1 MNTKKIV
8 QFILIIFLLLLS
20 LIFYKKYFQV
30 DNKISEE
37 KKETKINDEKNKNIE
52 ITEEKKNSNIIQN
65 LRYVSED
72 LLGNTYILSATSAEI
87 IKDDQ
92 DNVNLFNVE
101 GEIIQD
107 NGEKIEI
114 ISEIAKYNRQN
125 NNTLFKDNVLVLYG
139 NQIIKANIVKVNF
152 TKNSIEILE
161 NVHYTNENLEMF
173 ADIVEIDLLK
183 NKLKISM
190 KDQSNKVQILGEN

>member
-20 LIFYKKYFQV
+20 LIFYKKYFQI
-30 DNKISEE
+30 DNKISEN
-37 KKETKINDEKNKNIE
+37 KKETKINNEKIKNAE
-52 ITEEKKNSNIIQN
+52 INEEKKDANIIQN

-72 LLGNTYILSATSAEI
+72 SLGNTYILSATSAEI

-107 NGEKIEI
+107 NGEKIVI

-139 NQIIKANIVKVNF
+139 IETIKADIVKINF

-161 NVHYTNENLEMF
+161 NVHYTNENLEIF

-190 KDQSNKVQILGEN
+190 KDQKSKIQISGEN

>member
-1 MNTKKIV
+1 MNRKKIF
-8 QFILIIFLLLLS
+8 QLILIIFLLLLS
-20 LIFYKKYFQV
+20 VVFYKKYFQV
-30 DNKISEE
+30 DNKVSEE
-37 KKETKINDEKNKNIE
+37 KKGNEINNEKNIIVEINKENKDVSIIE
-52 ITEEKKNSNIIQN
+52 N

-87 IKDDQ
+87 IEDDKN
-92 DNVNLFNVE
+92 NVNLFNVE

-125 NNTLFKDNVLVLYG
+125 NNTVFRDNVLVLYG
-139 NQIIKANIVKVNF
+139 NQTIKADIVKIDF

-190 KDQSNKVQILGEN
+190 KDKKNKIQISGEN

>member
-8 QFILIIFLLLLS
+8 QFILIIFLFFLS
-20 LIFYKKYFQV
+20 ILFYKKYFQI
-30 DNKISEE
+30 DNKISED
-37 KKETKINDEKNKNIE
+37 KKETIIDNEKIKNIE
-52 ITEEKKNSNIIQN
+52 IKDEKKDANIIQN

-92 DNVNLFNVE
+92 DNVDLFNVE
-101 GEIIQD
+101 GKIIQG

-114 ISEIAKYNRQN
+114 ISEKAKYNRQN
-125 NNTLFKDNVLVLYG
+125 NNTLFKENVLVLYG
-139 NQIIKANIVKVNF
+139 NQTIKANTVKIDF

-173 ADIVEIDLLK
+173 ADVVEIDLLK

-190 KDQSNKVQILGEN
+190 KNQKDKVQISGEN

>member
-20 LIFYKKYFQV
+20 LIFYKKYFQI
-30 DNKISEE
+30 DNKISEN
-37 KKETKINDEKNKNIE
+37 KKETKINNEKIKNAE
-52 ITEEKKNSNIIQN
+52 INEEKKDANIIQN

-107 NGEKIEI
+107 NNEKIEI
-114 ISEIAKYNRQN
+114 TSDTAKYNRQN
-125 NNTLFKDNVLVLYG
+125 NNTLFNENVLVLYG
-139 NQIIKANIVKVNF
+139 NQIIKANIVEIDF

-161 NVHYTNENLEMF
+161 NVYYNNGNLEMF

-190 KDQSNKVQILGEN
+190 KDQKNKILISEEN

>member
-8 QFILIIFLLLLS
+8 QFILIIFLLFLS
-20 LIFYKKYFQV
+20 ILFYKKYFQT
-30 DNKISEE
+30 DNEISED
-37 KKETKINDEKNKNIE
+37 KKETIIDNEKIKNVEIKDEKKDA
-52 ITEEKKNSNIIQN
+52 NIIQN

-92 DNVNLFNVE
+92 DNVDLFNVE
-101 GEIIQD
+101 GKIIQG

-114 ISEIAKYNRQN
+114 ISEKAKYNRQN
-125 NNTLFKDNVLVLYG
+125 NNTLFKENVLILYG
-139 NQIIKANIVKVNF
+139 NQTIKANIVKIDF

-173 ADIVEIDLLK
+173 ADVVEIDLLK

-190 KDQSNKVQILGEN
+190 KDQKNKVLISEEN

>member
-1 MNTKKIV
+1 MIIV
-8 QFILIIFLLLLS
+8 TGASRGLGA
-20 LIFYKKYFQV
+20 
-30 DNKISEE
+30 
-37 KKETKINDEKNKNIE
+37 
-52 ITEEKKNSNIIQN
+52 NIIQN

-92 DNVNLFNVE
+92 DNVDLFNVE
-101 GEIIQD
+101 GKIIQG
-107 NGEKIEI
+107 NGEKVEI
-114 ISEIAKYNRQN
+114 ISEKAKYNRQN
-125 NNTLFKDNVLVLYG
+125 NNTLFKENVLVLYG
-139 NQIIKANIVKVNF
+139 NQTIKANIVKIDF

-173 ADIVEIDLLK
+173 ADVVEIDLLK

-190 KDQSNKVQILGEN
+190 KNQKDKIQISGEN

>member
-20 LIFYKKYFQV
+20 LIFYKKYFQI
-30 DNKISEE
+30 DNRISKD
-37 KKETKINDEKNKNIE
+37 KKETKINDEKIKNIE
-52 ITEEKKNSNIIQN
+52 IAEEKKSSNIIQN

-87 IKDDQ
+87 IENDQ
-92 DNVNLFNVE
+92 ENVNLFNVE

-139 NQIIKANIVKVNF
+139 NQIIKANIVKIDF

-190 KDQSNKVQILGEN
+190 KDQGNKVQISGEN

>member
-1 MNTKKIV
+1 MNKKKIV
-8 QFILIIFLLLLS
+8 QFILIIFLFLLTV
-20 LIFYKKYFQV
+20 IFYKKYFQEDV
-30 DNKISEE
+30 KTLKN
-37 KKETKINDEKNKNIE
+37 KKEIKINNEKINDTEINEEKNDA
-52 ITEEKKNSNIIQN
+52 NIIQN
-65 LRYVSED
+65 LKYVSED

-87 IKDDQ
+87 IKDNQ
-92 DNVNLFNVE
+92 DNVNLFKVE

-107 NGEKIEI
+107 NDEKITI
-114 ISEIAKYNRQN
+114 TSDAAKYNRQN
-125 NNTLFKDNVLVLYG
+125 NNTLFRENVLVLYG
-139 NQIIKANIVKVNF
+139 NQNIKANIVKIDF

-190 KDQSNKVQILGEN
+190 KNRKNKILISEEN

>member
-1 MNTKKIV
+1 MNTKKTV

-20 LIFYKKYFQV
+20 VIFYKKYFQV
-30 DNKISEE
+30 DNKISEV
-37 KKETKINDEKNKNIE
+37 KKETKIDDEKIENKKIN
-52 ITEEKKNSNIIQN
+52 EENKDANIIQN

-72 LLGNTYILSATSAEI
+72 LIGNTYILSATSAEI
-87 IKDDQ
+87 IEKDQ
-92 DNVNLFNVE
+92 DNVDLFNVE

-107 NGEKIEI
+107 SGVKIEI
-114 ISEIAKYNRQN
+114 TSDTAKYNREN
-125 NNTLFKDNVLVLYG
+125 NNTLFKKNVSVLYG
-139 NQIIKANIVKVNF
+139 NHTIKADIMKIDF

-161 NVHYTNENLEMF
+161 NVHYTNENLEIF

-190 KDQSNKVQILGEN
+190 KDQKNKVLISEEN

>member
-1 MNTKKIV
+1 MNRKKIF
-8 QFILIIFLLLLS
+8 QLILIIFLLLLS
-20 LIFYKKYFQV
+20 VVFYKKYFQV
-30 DNKISEE
+30 DNKVSEE
-37 KKETKINDEKNKNIE
+37 KKGNEINNEKNIIVEINKENKDLSIIE
-52 ITEEKKNSNIIQN
+52 N

-87 IKDDQ
+87 IEDDKN
-92 DNVNLFNVE
+92 NVNLFNVE

-139 NQIIKANIVKVNF
+139 NQTIKADIVKIDF

-190 KDQSNKVQILGEN
+190 KDQKNKIQISGEN

>member
-1 MNTKKIV
+1 MNTKKTV

-30 DNKISEE
+30 DNKVSEE
-37 KKETKINDEKNKNIE
+37 KKENEIDNEKNINAEINKENKDVSIIE
-52 ITEEKKNSNIIQN
+52 N

-87 IKDDQ
+87 IEDDKN
-92 DNVNLFNVE
+92 NVNLFNVE

-139 NQIIKANIVKVNF
+139 NQTIKADIVKIDF

-190 KDQSNKVQILGEN
+190 KDKKNKIQISGEN

>member
-1 MNTKKIV
+1 MNIKKLV
-8 QFILIIFLLLLS
+8 QYILIITLLLLS
-20 LIFYKKYFQV
+20 LIFYKKYFQE
-30 DNKISEE
+30 DNNISKD
-37 KKETKINDEKNKNIE
+37 KKETKINNEKIE
-52 ITEEKKNSNIIQN
+52 NTENTEEKKDANIIQN

-72 LLGNTYILSATSAEI
+72 LLGNTYILSATSAEVI
-87 IKDDQ
+87 RNDQ
-92 DNVNLFNVE
+92 NNVNLFDVE

-107 NGEKIEI
+107 NGEKIVI
-114 ISEIAKYNRQN
+114 ISKTAKYNRQN

-139 NQIIKANIVKVNF
+139 NQIIKANIVKIDF
-152 TKNSIEILE
+152 TKNSIRILE

-190 KDQSNKVQILGEN
+190 KDQNNKVQISGEN

>member
-1 MNTKKIV
+1 MDTKKIV
-8 QFILIIFLLLLS
+8 QLILIVFLVLLS
-20 LIFYKKYFQV
+20 LIFYKEYFQV
-30 DNKISEE
+30 DKKISGD
-37 KKETKINDEKNKNIE
+37 KKETKISNEKIKSTEINEENKDA
-52 ITEEKKNSNIIQN
+52 NIIQN

-72 LLGNTYILSATSAEI
+72 LLGNTYVLSATSAEI
-87 IKDDQ
+87 VKDDQ

-101 GEIIQD
+101 GEIIQN
-107 NGEKIEI
+107 NGEKIII
-114 ISEIAKYNRQN
+114 ISEIAEYNRKN
-125 NNTLFKDNVLVLYG
+125 NNTLFQDNVLVLYG
-139 NQIIKANIVKVNF
+139 NQTIKADIVKIDF

-190 KDQSNKVQILGEN
+190 KDKKNKIQISGEN

>member
-1 MNTKKIV
+1 MNTQKTV
-8 QFILIIFLLLLS
+8 QFILVIFLLLLS
-20 LIFYKKYFQV
+20 LIFYKKYFQE
-30 DNKISEE
+30 DNKISMD
-37 KKETKINDEKNKNIE
+37 KKETKINNEKIKN
-52 ITEEKKNSNIIQN
+52 TENTKEKKDANIIQN

-87 IKDDQ
+87 IKNDPN
-92 DNVNLFNVE
+92 NVNLFNVE

-125 NNTLFKDNVLVLYG
+125 NNTLFKDNVSVFYG
-139 NQIIKANIVKVNF
+139 NQTIKANIVKIDF

-161 NVHYTNENLEMF
+161 NVYYTNENLEMF

-190 KDQSNKVQILGEN
+190 KDQKNKIKISGEN

>member
-1 MNTKKIV
+1 MNKKKIF
-8 QFILIIFLLLLS
+8 QLILIIFLLLLS
-20 LIFYKKYFQV
+20 VVFYKKYFQV
-30 DNKISEE
+30 DNKVLEE
-37 KKETKINDEKNKNIE
+37 KKENEINNEKIINTEINKENKDASIIE
-52 ITEEKKNSNIIQN
+52 N

-87 IKDDQ
+87 IEDDK

-139 NQIIKANIVKVNF
+139 NQTIKSDIVKIDF
-152 TKNSIEILE
+152 TKNSI
-161 NVHYTNENLEMF
+161 
-173 ADIVEIDLLK
+173 
-183 NKLKISM
+183 
-190 KDQSNKVQILGEN
+190 

>member
-1 MNTKKIV
+1 MNKKKIV
-8 QFILIIFLLLLS
+8 QFILIIFLLLLTA
-20 LIFYKKYFQV
+20 IFYIKYFQA
-30 DNKISEE
+30 DNKTLKN
-37 KKETKINDEKNKNIE
+37 KKETKINNKKIE
-52 ITEEKKNSNIIQN
+52 DAEINKEKKDANIIQN

-87 IKDDQ
+87 IEDDQ

-101 GEIIQD
+101 GEIIQNND
-107 NGEKIEI
+107 RKIEI
-114 ISEIAKYNRQN
+114 TSDTAKYNRQN
-125 NNTLFKDNVLVLYG
+125 NNTLFKENVLVIYG
-139 NQIIKANIVKVNF
+139 NQNIKANIVKIDF

-161 NVHYTNENLEMF
+161 NVHYTNKNLEMF

-190 KDQSNKVQILGEN
+190 KDQKNKVLVSGEN

>member
-1 MNTKKIV
+1 MSKKKIV
-8 QFILIIFLLLLS
+8 QFILIIFLLLLTT
-20 LIFYKKYFQV
+20 IFYIKYFQV
-30 DNKISEE
+30 NNKTFED
-37 KKETKINDEKNKNIE
+37 KKETKINNEKIKATEINK
-52 ITEEKKNSNIIQN
+52 EKKDANIIQN

-87 IKDDQ
+87 IKDNQ

-101 GEIIQD
+101 GEIIQNND
-107 NGEKIEI
+107 GKIEI
-114 ISEIAKYNRQN
+114 TSNTAKYNRQN
-125 NNTLFKDNVLVLYG
+125 NNTLFKEDVLVLYG
-139 NQIIKANIVKVNF
+139 NQNIKADIVKIDF
-152 TKNSIEILE
+152 TENLIKILE

-190 KDQSNKVQILGEN
+190 KDQKNKILISEEN

>member
-1 MNTKKIV
+1 MNKKKLV
-8 QFILIIFLLLLS
+8 QFILIIFLLLFS
-20 LIFYKKYFQV
+20 VIFYKKYFQI
-30 DNKISEE
+30 DNKISKDKKVTEINNE
-37 KKETKINDEKNKNIE
+37 KIKNVKINKEQKDA
-52 ITEEKKNSNIIQN
+52 NIIQN

-87 IKDDQ
+87 IKNDEN
-92 DNVNLFNVE
+92 NVNLFNVK
-101 GEIIQD
+101 GEIIQN
-107 NGEKIEI
+107 NGDKIEI

-139 NQIIKANIVKVNF
+139 NQTIKANIVKIDF
-152 TKNSIEILE
+152 KKNSIEILD

-190 KDQSNKVQILGEN
+190 KDQNNKVQISGEK

>member
-20 LIFYKKYFQV
+20 LIFYKKYFQI
-30 DNKISEE
+30 DNKISEN
-37 KKETKINDEKNKNIE
+37 KKETKINNEKIKNAE
-52 ITEEKKNSNIIQN
+52 INEEKKDANIIQN

-72 LLGNTYILSATSAEI
+72 SLGNTYILSATSAEI

-107 NGEKIEI
+107 NGEKIVI

-139 NQIIKANIVKVNF
+139 IETIKADIVKINF

-161 NVHYTNENLEMF
+161 NVHYTNENLEIF
-173 ADIVEIDLLK
+173 ADIFEIDLLK

-190 KDQSNKVQILGEN
+190 KDQKSKIQISGEN

>member
-1 MNTKKIV
+1 MNIKKLV
-8 QFILIIFLLLLS
+8 QYILIITLLLLS
-20 LIFYKKYFQV
+20 LIFYKKYFQE
-30 DNKISEE
+30 DNKISMD
-37 KKETKINDEKNKNIE
+37 KKETKINNEKIKN
-52 ITEEKKNSNIIQN
+52 TENTKEKKDANIIQN

-92 DNVNLFNVE
+92 DNVNLFDVE

-107 NGEKIEI
+107 DGEKIVI
-114 ISEIAKYNRQN
+114 ISKTAKYNRQN

-139 NQIIKANIVKVNF
+139 NQIIKANIVKIDF
-152 TKNSIEILE
+152 TKNSIRIIE

-190 KDQSNKVQILGEN
+190 KDQNNKIQVSGEN

>member
-1 MNTKKIV
+1 MNTKKTV

-30 DNKISEE
+30 DNKISEV
-37 KKETKINDEKNKNIE
+37 KKETKIDNEKIKNRE
-52 ITEEKKNSNIIQN
+52 INEEKKDANIIQN

-92 DNVNLFNVE
+92 DNVNLFEVE
-101 GEIIQD
+101 GEIIRED
-107 NGEKIEI
+107 GEKIEI
-114 ISEIAKYNRQN
+114 TSETAKYNRQN
-125 NNTLFKDNVLVLYG
+125 NNTLFKENVLVLYG
-139 NQIIKANIVKVNF
+139 NQTIKANIVDVDF
-152 TKNSIEILE
+152 TKNSIEVLE
-161 NVHYTNENLEMF
+161 NVYYTNENIKMF

-190 KDQSNKVQILGEN
+190 KDQKNKIQISGEN

>member
-1 MNTKKIV
+1 MNTKKII

-30 DNKISEE
+30 DNKVSKDI
-37 KKETKINDEKNKNIE
+37 KETEINDEKNKNIE

-139 NQIIKANIVKVNF
+139 NQIIKANIVKIDF

-190 KDQSNKVQILGEN
+190 KDQNDKVQISGEN

>member
-1 MNTKKIV
+1 MNKKKIV
-8 QFILIIFLLLLS
+8 QFILIIFLLLFS
-20 LIFYKKYFQV
+20 VIFHKKYFQI
-30 DNKISEE
+30 DNEIAEDKKVSEINNEKI
-37 KKETKINDEKNKNIE
+37 KNVKIN
-52 ITEEKKNSNIIQN
+52 EEQKDANIIQN

-72 LLGNTYILSATSAEI
+72 LLGNTYILSANSAEI
-87 IKDDQ
+87 IKNDEN
-92 DNVNLFNVE
+92 NVNLFNVE
-101 GEIIQD
+101 GEIIQN
-107 NGEKIEI
+107 NGDKIEI

-139 NQIIKANIVKVNF
+139 NQTIKADIVKIDF
-152 TKNSIEILE
+152 KKNSIEILD

-190 KDQSNKVQILGEN
+190 KNQENKIQISGEN

>member
-1 MNTKKIV
+1 MNTKKII

-30 DNKISEE
+30 DNKVSKDI
-37 KKETKINDEKNKNIE
+37 KETEINDKKIKNIE
-52 ITEEKKNSNIIQN
+52 ITEEEKNSNIIQN

-107 NGEKIEI
+107 NGEKIVI

-139 NQIIKANIVKVNF
+139 NQIIKANVVKIDF

-161 NVHYTNENLEMF
+161 NVHYTNENVEMF

-190 KDQSNKVQILGEN
+190 KDQKNKIQILGEN

>member
-1 MNTKKIV
+1 MNTKKTV

-30 DNKISEE
+30 DNKISEV
-37 KKETKINDEKNKNIE
+37 KKETKIDNEKIENKE
-52 ITEEKKNSNIIQN
+52 INEEKKDANIIQN

-92 DNVNLFNVE
+92 DNVNLFEVE
-101 GEIIQD
+101 GEIIQED
-107 NGEKIEI
+107 GEKIKI
-114 ISEIAKYNRQN
+114 TSEIAKYNRQN
-125 NNTLFKDNVLVLYG
+125 NNTLFKENVLVLYG
-139 NQIIKANIVKVNF
+139 KQIIKANIVDIDF
-152 TKNSIEILE
+152 TKNSIEVLE
-161 NVHYTNENLEMF
+161 NVHYTNENIKMF

-190 KDQSNKVQILGEN
+190 KDKKNKIQISGEN

>member
-1 MNTKKIV
+1 MSIKKLV
-8 QFILIIFLLLLS
+8 QYILIISLLLLS
-20 LIFYKKYFQV
+20 LIFYKKYFQE
-30 DNKISEE
+30 DNNISKD
-37 KKETKINDEKNKNIE
+37 KKETKINNEKIE
-52 ITEEKKNSNIIQN
+52 NTENTEEKKDANIIQN

-72 LLGNTYILSATSAEI
+72 LLGNTYILSATSAEVI
-87 IKDDQ
+87 RNDQ
-92 DNVNLFNVE
+92 NNVNLSEVE

-107 NGEKIEI
+107 NGEKIVI
-114 ISEIAKYNRQN
+114 ISKTAKYNRQN

-139 NQIIKANIVKVNF
+139 NQIIKANIVKIDF
-152 TKNSIEILE
+152 TKNSIRILE

-190 KDQSNKVQILGEN
+190 KDQNSKIQISGEN

>member
-1 MNTKKIV
+1 MNRKKIF
-8 QFILIIFLLLLS
+8 QLILIIFLLLLS
-20 LIFYKKYFQV
+20 VVFYKKYFQV
-30 DNKISEE
+30 DNKVLEE
-37 KKETKINDEKNKNIE
+37 KKENEINNEKIINTEINKENKDASIIE
-52 ITEEKKNSNIIQN
+52 N

-87 IKDDQ
+87 IEDDK

-139 NQIIKANIVKVNF
+139 NQTIKADIVKIDF

-190 KDQSNKVQILGEN
+190 KDQNDKVQISGEN

>member
-1 MNTKKIV
+1 MNKKKIV
-8 QFILIIFLLLLS
+8 QFTLIILLLL
-20 LIFYKKYFQV
+20 LTIIFYKEYFQS
-30 DNKISEE
+30 DNKVLEIKKENNINNEKIKETEIIEE
-37 KKETKINDEKNKNIE
+37 KKDA
-52 ITEEKKNSNIIQN
+52 NIIQN

-72 LLGNTYILSATSAEI
+72 LIGNTYILSATSAEI
-87 IKDDQ
+87 IKNDQ

-114 ISEIAKYNRQN
+114 TSNTAKYNREN
-125 NNTLFKDNVLVLYG
+125 NNTLFKENVFVLYG
-139 NQIIKANIVKVNF
+139 NQTIQAEIMMIDF

-161 NVHYTNENLEMF
+161 NVHYTNENLEIF

-190 KDQSNKVQILGEN
+190 KNQKNKVLISEEN